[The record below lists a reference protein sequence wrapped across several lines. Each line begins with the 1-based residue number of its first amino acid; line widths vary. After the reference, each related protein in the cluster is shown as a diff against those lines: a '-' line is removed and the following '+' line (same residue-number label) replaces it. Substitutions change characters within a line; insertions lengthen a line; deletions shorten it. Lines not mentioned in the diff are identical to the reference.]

1 MTLVLGD
8 HSVARH
14 AAAVP
19 WGTLPGSPTLASL
32 WVSWLRDRCLGAGWQ
47 EFLTPFSQGVHHL
60 HATFFL
66 CSLGKPLW
74 WFPVGQGDEWP
85 VVISFRVNC
94 KIHSEKKMLVGTSQF
109 TKYERLEHFS
119 SLSLSLSAL
128 HQFYLDL
135 ALQGPGR
142 WKMIGHLT
150 TDGWFW
156 ITRAYKVSTYLY

>member
-119 SLSLSLSAL
+119 SLSLSLSLCFAPIL
-128 HQFYLDL
+128 FRSCLT
-135 ALQGPGR
+135 R
-142 WKMIGHLT
+142 SWKVEDDRTFNYWWVILN
-150 TDGWFW
+150 
-156 ITRAYKVSTYLY
+156 YKSL